1 MCGLEERLCRLLGTG
16 VSLAWARDGVAPAR
30 LSRGEMA
37 QWQLRARGRG
47 GQDWLRGRAAL
58 KALLGDGADTSS
70 LIFPHRS
77 LSLSHAG
84 GVAVALRSQEEGCG
98 IGVDFEPQ
106 RSELEAGIAR
116 FFLSPQ
122 EAAAAGGAV
131 ATLMAL
137 WTVKEALYKA
147 TPHNAGLTLSDF
159 ELADTTAAC
168 GAAVGPRGEALRYA
182 ALEVGPCAG
191 CGVPAGHLAVAVCT
205 LATRGARRWQQEDEG
220 PLTHDRSREPGDRL

>member
-1 MCGLEERLCRLLGTG
+1 MCRLLGRS
-16 VSLAWARDGVAPAR
+16 VRLAWAGDGVGAAK
-30 LSRGEMA
+30 LSQGEMA

-58 KALLGDGADTSS
+58 KALLGEGADTSS
-70 LIFPHRS
+70 LVFPHRS

-84 GVAVALRSQEEGCG
+84 GVAVAVRSQEEGCG

-106 RSELEAGIAR
+106 RSELEAGVTR

-159 ELADTTAAC
+159 ELADATAAC
-168 GAAVGPRGEALRYA
+168 GEILGPRGEVLRYA

-191 CGVPAGHLAVAVCT
+191 CAVPAGHLAIAVCT
-205 LATRGARRWQQEDEG
+205 AGRLAAA
-220 PLTHDRSREPGDRL
+220 